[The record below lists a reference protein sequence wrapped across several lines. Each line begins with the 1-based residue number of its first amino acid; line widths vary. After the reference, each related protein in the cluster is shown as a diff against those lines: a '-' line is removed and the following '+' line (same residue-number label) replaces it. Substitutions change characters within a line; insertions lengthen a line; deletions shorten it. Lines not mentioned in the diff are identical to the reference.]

1 MTEIVQ
7 ALLNFHLEVP
17 AIQKNAKAQ
26 YGKYADLE
34 TVLSTVTPVLRRHG
48 IVIVQT
54 FEPAIDSIDPIL
66 VTKLIHKSG
75 EELTSRLPMTI
86 GKGRNVLHDWGGSCT
101 YQRRYALL
109 AILGLCADMDTDGNF
124 DSVEP
129 ESNPVSRPP
138 SKTIAKSTAP
148 AEETVK
154 VSDPS
159 EQPLTEEEKALLM
172 GLIKELSASNRNAF
186 LNKFRAEFNME
197 PNSKVAYAITKKKHE
212 KFIQDVMPDF
222 V

>member
-7 ALLNFHLEVP
+7 ALLSFHAEVP
-17 AIQKNAKAQ
+17 SIEKTAKAQ

-34 TVLSTVTPVLRRHG
+34 TVLSTVTPVLRKHG

-54 FEPAIDSIDPIL
+54 FEPAADSIDPLL
-66 VTKLIHKSG
+66 VTRLIHKSG
-75 EELTSRLPMTI
+75 EELCSRLPMTV

-124 DSVEP
+124 DQPQPEP
-129 ESNPVSRPP
+129 ELTSRP
-138 SKTIAKSTAP
+138 ANKSIKKAAEPVKDAP
-148 AEETVK
+148 K
-154 VSDPS
+154 VSDLG
-159 EQPLTEEEKALLM
+159 EAPLTEDEKKVLR
-172 GLIKELSASNRNAF
+172 GLILEVPEANRKAF
-186 LNKFRAEFNME
+186 LDKFRDRFGLE

-212 KFIQDVMPDF
+212 SFIQGLLPEF
-222 V
+222 A